1 MKKYIKILLIAFILI
16 SLGYVQYK
24 SPNNQNT
31 KQVFNESKK
40 YVALTFDDGPHYK
53 NTKLLLDGLRE
64 RNVKATFFIIGQNI
78 GGNEEILKQM
88 KEDGHLIGNHTYSH
102 KNLFRLSKTRILNEI
117 DKTNDLI
124 SSITGEV
131 PSYFRPSYGN
141 SNNKIEHLTDMKT
154 VLWNCD
160 SLDWKLRNSNRITKR
175 VLNSVHDGSIILM
188 HDIYKTSVNAALDII
203 DRLEKEG
210 YEFVTV
216 EKLAKLNAE
225 VNANL
230 LY

>member
-1 MKKYIKILLIAFILI
+1 MKKYIKILLIAFVLI

-64 RNVKATFFIIGQNI
+64 RNVKATFFIVGQNI
-78 GGNEEILKQM
+78 EGNEEILKQM

-117 DKTNDLI
+117 EKTNVLI
-124 SSITGEV
+124 TLITGEV

-141 SNNKIEHLTDMKT
+141 SNDKIEHLTEMKT

-188 HDIYKTSVNAALDII
+188 HDIYKTSVNAALNII

-216 EKLAKLNAE
+216 EELAKLNAE

>member
-1 MKKYIKILLIAFILI
+1 MKKYIKTLLIAFILI

-31 KQVFNESKK
+31 KQVFNGSKK

-141 SNNKIEHLTDMKT
+141 SNDKIEHLTDMKT

-216 EKLAKLNAE
+216 EELAKLNAE

>member
-1 MKKYIKILLIAFILI
+1 MKKYIKTLLIAFILI

-31 KQVFNESKK
+31 KQVFNGSKK

-141 SNNKIEHLTDMKT
+141 SNDKIEHLTDMKT

-188 HDIYKTSVNAALDII
+188 HDLYKTSVNAALDII

-216 EKLAKLNAE
+216 EELAKLNAE

>member
-1 MKKYIKILLIAFILI
+1 
-16 SLGYVQYK
+16 
-24 SPNNQNT
+24 
-31 KQVFNESKK
+31 
-40 YVALTFDDGPHYK
+40 
-53 NTKLLLDGLRE
+53 
-64 RNVKATFFIIGQNI
+64 
-78 GGNEEILKQM
+78 
-88 KEDGHLIGNHTYSH
+88 
-102 KNLFRLSKTRILNEI
+102 
-117 DKTNDLI
+117 
-124 SSITGEV
+124 
-131 PSYFRPSYGN
+131 
-141 SNNKIEHLTDMKT
+141 MKT

-216 EKLAKLNAE
+216 EELAKLNAE

>member
-1 MKKYIKILLIAFILI
+1 
-16 SLGYVQYK
+16 
-24 SPNNQNT
+24 
-31 KQVFNESKK
+31 
-40 YVALTFDDGPHYK
+40 
-53 NTKLLLDGLRE
+53 
-64 RNVKATFFIIGQNI
+64 
-78 GGNEEILKQM
+78 M

-117 DKTNDLI
+117 EKTNDLI
-124 SSITGEV
+124 TSITGEV

-141 SNNKIEHLTDMKT
+141 SNAKIEHLTEMKT

-216 EKLAKLNAE
+216 EELAKLNAE